1 MRKGTILVTDTDKYR
16 SITDRIAEIMYING
30 LYKIDK
36 YQIFTEI
43 DSDEVAAYV
52 VRIHGNAF
60 AVFVLEKLSG
70 LRIKGSFGKKQIDN
84 DGIWHEF
91 KIEGA
96 G

>member
-30 LYKIDK
+30 LFKIDR
-36 YQIFTEI
+36 YQILNEI

-60 AVFVLEKLSG
+60 AVFVLEKLSE
-70 LRIKGSFGKKQIDN
+70 LRIKGSFGKKEITN
-84 DGIWHEF
+84 KGIWYEF
-91 KIEGA
+91 RL
-96 G
+96 